1 MCVVWV
7 LVWEMREKFK
17 RLETVGQADVINM
30 LKSGTG
36 LTCIYVDRFMCSTT
50 VIPAFVTLRFISPF
64 SNKQA
69 GHRVYGMQYD
79 RFSQLKFG
87 LLVWGV
93 VQT

>member
-36 LTCIYVDRFMCSTT
+36 LTCIC
-50 VIPAFVTLRFISPF
+50 
-64 SNKQA
+64 
-69 GHRVYGMQYD
+69 
-79 RFSQLKFG
+79 
-87 LLVWGV
+87 
-93 VQT
+93 